1 MSRRTKNRADAMIW
15 DIRFARQEEIL
26 RLREIED
33 AAGELFSGSG
43 LIDDSRDESFPLDKL
58 AQLIDLEQ
66 VWVCSSGA
74 ALPVGFVIVSK
85 WDTAV
90 YIEEID
96 VLPAHGRQGL
106 GTRLLSHV
114 CSWAREQ
121 GFGSVV
127 LSTFVEVPWNA
138 PFYRKNGFRDLH
150 PSELSAQM
158 ESIRMDEAMRGLNV
172 EKRAFMQKEIV

>member
-1 MSRRTKNRADAMIW
+1 MNQSLSTEAKATIW
-15 DIRFARQEEIL
+15 EIRIARQEEIP
-26 RLREIED
+26 RLHEIED

-43 LIDDSRDESFPLDKL
+43 LIDDSHDESFPVDKL
-58 AQLIDLEQ
+58 AQLIDLRQ
-66 VWVCSSGA
+66 VWVGSRRASS
-74 ALPVGFVIVSK
+74 PVGFVIVST

-96 VLPAHGRQGL
+96 VLPTHGRQGL

-121 GFGSVV
+121 GYASVV
-127 LSTFVEVPWNA
+127 LSTFVDIPWNA
-138 PFYRKNGFRDLH
+138 PFYRKNGFRDLR

-158 ESIRMDEAMRGLNV
+158 KWIRIDEAKRGLNV
-172 EKRAFMQKEIV
+172 AKRVFMQKETV